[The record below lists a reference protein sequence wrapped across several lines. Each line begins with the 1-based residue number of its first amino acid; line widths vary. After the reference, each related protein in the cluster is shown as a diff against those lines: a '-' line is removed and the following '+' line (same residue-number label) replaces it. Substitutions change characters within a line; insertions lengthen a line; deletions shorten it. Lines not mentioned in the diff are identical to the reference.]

1 MPSSS
6 SRRDFLKL
14 AGLGAACAACP
25 GVASGRSRA
34 PDLLRPGNSAAAPI
48 PAVESHAGQKLN
60 VLFLFADD
68 QRADTIAAL
77 GNPLIQTPQLD
88 RLCRRGVAFRR
99 AYMQGGFNGAT
110 CIPSRAMLLSGQPL
124 FHCDERLRNETWPA
138 AFGRAGYAT
147 FMSGKWHNG
156 KPSLCAS
163 FQQARAVFVG
173 GMTNPMHAELNDLV
187 DGKLVVR
194 PPAQQHACATF
205 ADEAIRFLQ
214 SAGDKPFFCYVPF
227 DAPHDPHVVPD
238 AFPVRYD
245 AGKIPLPPNFLPQHP
260 FDNGEM
266 LIRDEVLLPHPRPPD
281 AVRQMIADY
290 YRYISYLDAQIGRI
304 LEALEKSPHAANTIV
319 VFSADSGVARGS
331 HGLIGKQNLY
341 EYDSVRVPLIIAGPG
356 IPAGQTTEALC
367 YLWDVL
373 PTLGALCSVAAPP
386 QSEGQN
392 LAAVLRAPE
401 QAARPALVFAY
412 KDVQRAVCDDRWKLI
427 RYPSVDRTQLFD
439 LQTDPYEIHDLAG
452 QPEHAGR
459 VQALLALLRQQQ
471 KFYGDTL
478 PLTVA
483 HPQPAD
489 WTPPASRKQMHKS
502 QPQAAS

>member
-1 MPSSS
+1 LEKP
-6 SRRDFLKL
+6 
-14 AGLGAACAACP
+14 AGK
-25 GVASGRSRA
+25 
-34 PDLLRPGNSAAAPI
+34 
-48 PAVESHAGQKLN
+48 KLN

-77 GNPLIQTPQLD
+77 GNPIIQTPNLD

-124 FHCDERLRNETWPA
+124 FHIDEKLLRDETWPA

-156 KPSLCAS
+156 PKSLPLC
-163 FQQARAVFVG
+163 FQQARRVFTG
-173 GMTNPMHAELNDLV
+173 GMTNPLHAQLGDLV
-187 DGKLVVR
+187 DGKLTA
-194 PPAQQHACATF
+194 PTLSPQHACAVF

-214 SAGDKPFFCYVPF
+214 TPRDKPFFCYIPF
-227 DAPHDPHVVPD
+227 DAPHDPHIVPD
-238 AFPVRYD
+238 DFPIRYD
-245 AGKIPLPPNFLPQHP
+245 VDKIPLPPNFLPQHP

-266 LIRDEVLLPHPRPPD
+266 LVRDEVLLPHPRPPA

-290 YRYISYLDAQIGRI
+290 YRYISYLDSLIGRV
-304 LEALEKSPHAANTIV
+304 LDALEQSPHAADTLV

-356 IPAGQTTEALC
+356 VAEGKTTDALC

-373 PTLGALCSVAAPP
+373 PTLGALCGVAAPP
-386 QSEGQN
+386 ASEGQD
-392 LAAVLRAPE
+392 LGAVLRDPAQP
-401 QAARPALVFAY
+401 ARPALVFAY
-412 KDVQRAVCDDRWKLI
+412 KDVQRAVCDARWKLI
-427 RYPSVDRTQLFD
+427 RYPRVDRTQLFD
-439 LQTDPYEIHDLAG
+439 LQADPQEIHNLAG
-452 QPEHAGR
+452 QPEFA
-459 VQALLALLRQQQ
+459 AKEKELLALLAQQQ

-478 PLTVA
+478 PLTVPN
-483 HPQPAD
+483 PQPAE
-489 WTPPASRKQMHKS
+489 WTPPASDSKVPQPKKRKNN
-502 QPQAAS
+502 A